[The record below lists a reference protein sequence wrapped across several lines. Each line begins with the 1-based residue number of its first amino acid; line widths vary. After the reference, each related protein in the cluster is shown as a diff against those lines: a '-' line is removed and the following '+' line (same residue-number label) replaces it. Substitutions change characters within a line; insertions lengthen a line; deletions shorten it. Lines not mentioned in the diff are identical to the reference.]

1 MAVKQ
6 SPDALRRER
15 AARNE
20 RKGDTAFLIERKRI
34 QVANEEKTVRLRTLR
49 LAKEAADR
57 EVAAKAAAE
66 LAANPPPKKT
76 KKRAAVAAPVAAD

>member
-34 QVANEEKTVRLRTLR
+34 QVANEEKTIRLRTLR
-49 LAKEAADR
+49 LAKEAAER
-57 EVAAKAAAE
+57 EVVAQAAAE
-66 LAANPPPKKT
+66 LAANPPVKKS
-76 KKRAAVAAPVAAD
+76 KKRTAVAAPVAAD